1 MSDSFNGYHV
11 WLGIPLSEQP
21 PNHYRLLGIS
31 IFESDLDV
39 IDHAADRQ
47 MAHVRTFQ
55 SGRNGALSQQILNE
69 LASARVCLLSPEK
82 KAEYDGALRA
92 KFSAAPVIAAVPMG
106 KAVPVAP
113 IAQPVVPLTAT
124 PIATPTAVPIT
135 AEPIAAKPAVPVAAK
150 PAAAKPVVSKPA
162 ATANASQPI
171 SAKPTPAAR
180 VSDDDEDPFG
190 LRAASG
196 RRPVAAKGSGALF
209 DDDEIAGS
217 PRINVDLARRPV
229 STDIFVQRLAIY
241 GFVAVSSIIIL
252 MVVWSTLTRNFGPP
266 SEWFK
271 SPLATETTP
280 EGPQDSAP
288 PAPAP
293 GVQPAPSPAP
303 GG

>member
-82 KAEYDGALRA
+82 KADYDGALRQ
-92 KFSAAPVIAAVPMG
+92 KMSATPVIAAVPVG
-106 KAVPVAP
+106 KALPVTPVAQPVAP
-113 IAQPVVPLTAT
+113 ITAKPVAAQM
-124 PIATPTAVPIT
+124 AV
-135 AEPIAAKPAVPVAAK
+135 PIAAKPAKPNAAKSAVSPKPTATK
-150 PAAAKPVVSKPA
+150 PAAARP
-162 ATANASQPI
+162 ATAAS
-171 SAKPTPAAR
+171 
-180 VSDDDEDPFG
+180 VSDDEDDPFG

-196 RRPVAAKGSGALF
+196 RRAVAAKGSGSLF
-209 DDDEIAGS
+209 EDAEIAGS
-217 PRINVDLARRPV
+217 PKINVDLARRPMG
-229 STDIFVQRLAIY
+229 TDIFVQRLAIY

-252 MVVWSTLTRNFGPP
+252 MVAWSTITKNFGQPG
-266 SEWFK
+266 EWFK
-271 SPLATETTP
+271 APMASEPAP
-280 EGPQDSAP
+280 EEPKDSAP

-293 GVQPAPSPAP
+293 GVQAAPAPAA

>member
-11 WLGIPLSEQP
+11 WLGIPLTEQP

-82 KAEYDGALRA
+82 KAEYDNALRQ
-92 KFSAAPVIAAVPMG
+92 KMSAAPIIAAVPVG
-106 KAVPVAP
+106 KALPVTPVP
-113 IAQPVVPLTAT
+113 QPVVPLTAK
-124 PIATPTAVPIT
+124 PVAAQVAV
-135 AEPIAAKPAVPVAAK
+135 PIAAKPAEPIAGNSVVPQK
-150 PAAAKPVVSKPA
+150 PAVTGAANIPRPATSKPA
-162 ATANASQPI
+162 TAERI
-171 SAKPTPAAR
+171 
-180 VSDDDEDPFG
+180 SDDDEDPFG

-196 RRPVAAKGSGALF
+196 RRPVAAKGSGSLF
-209 DDDEIAGS
+209 EDAEIAGS
-217 PRINVDLARRPV
+217 PKINVDLARRPMG
-229 STDIFVQRLAIY
+229 TDIFVQRLAIY
-241 GFVAVSSIIIL
+241 GFVAVTSLIIL
-252 MVVWSTLTRNFGPP
+252 MVVWSTLTKNFGRP

-271 SPLATETTP
+271 APVASEPAP
-280 EGPQDSAP
+280 EESKDSAP

-293 GVQPAPSPAP
+293 GVQPAPAPAP
-303 GG
+303 AAGG

>member
-11 WLGIPLSEQP
+11 WLGIPLTEQP

-82 KAEYDGALRA
+82 KAEYDNALRQ
-92 KFSAAPVIAAVPMG
+92 KMSAAPIIAAVPVG
-106 KAVPVAP
+106 KALPVTP
-113 IAQPVVPLTAT
+113 VAQPVVPLTAK
-124 PIATPTAVPIT
+124 PVVARMAG
-135 AEPIAAKPAVPVAAK
+135 PIAAKPAEPIAGKSAVPPKPVVTGAAGAANIPQPATAK
-150 PAAAKPVVSKPA
+150 PATVER
-162 ATANASQPI
+162 I
-171 SAKPTPAAR
+171 SE
-180 VSDDDEDPFG
+180 DDEDPFG

-196 RRPVAAKGSGALF
+196 RRAVAAKASGSLF
-209 DDDEIAGS
+209 EDAEIAGS
-217 PRINVDLARRPV
+217 PKINVDLARRPMG
-229 STDIFVQRLAIY
+229 TDIFVQRLAIY
-241 GFVAVSSIIIL
+241 GFVAVTSIIIL
-252 MVVWSTLTRNFGPP
+252 MVVWSTLTRNFGQP

-271 SPLATETTP
+271 APVAAEP
-280 EGPQDSAP
+280 VHEAPKHQAP

-293 GVQPAPSPAP
+293 GGQPAPAPAP
-303 GG
+303 AAGG